1 MKAVAIVSPIVAI
14 ALQDL
19 QELRRLHHERHFRLT
34 TSRGMQADM
43 GLESD
48 PGALVGALLKLS
60 LEALTIH
67 LLAEAEPG
75 RPVAEILEQAVQQVR
90 GS

>member
-1 MKAVAIVSPIVAI
+1 MKSVAIVSPIVAL

-19 QELRRLHHERHFRLT
+19 AELRRDHALNAYRLT
-34 TSRGMQADM
+34 SRRGPRPALD
-43 GLESD
+43 GNPE
-48 PGALVGALLKLS
+48 ALVGALIRLS

-67 LLAEAEPG
+67 ALAEAGPD

-90 GS
+90 RS